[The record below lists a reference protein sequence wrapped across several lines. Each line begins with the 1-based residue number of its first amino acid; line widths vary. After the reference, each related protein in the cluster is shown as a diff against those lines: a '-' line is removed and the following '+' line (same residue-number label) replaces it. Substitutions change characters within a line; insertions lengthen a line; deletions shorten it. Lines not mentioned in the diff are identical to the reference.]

1 MCSQE
6 AASTGH
12 YLATQAAMEI
22 LVQGGNAVDAGVAAG
37 IALGVVEASHVSVGG
52 VAPIIIKMADAAVP
66 VTIAGL
72 GVWPRK
78 ADCAAL
84 RQGFGDVVPRGVWR
98 PVPPAAP
105 AAWIEALRRFGTM
118 SFADVAAAAIRLA
131 RDGFPVTQLFH
142 DTIRGG
148 MTTLAAWPSSAAL
161 LLPGGRPPQVGT
173 LFVNTDTADALQ
185 YMADEDRA
193 GSCEGREAGLVL
205 ARDAF
210 YKGDIAHKIAAFM
223 AAEDGLLGLDDLAG
237 YEVEV

>member
-37 IALGVVEASHVSVGG
+37 LALGVVEASHVSVGG
-52 VAPIIIKMADAAVP
+52 VAPIIIKMADAAAP

-84 RQGFGDVVPRGVWR
+84 RQRFGNAVPRGVLR
-98 PVPPAAP
+98 TVTPAAP
-105 AAWIEALRRFGTM
+105 AAWIEALRRFAPM
-118 SFADVAAAAIRLA
+118 SSAAAAAPATRPA
-131 RDGFPVTQLFH
+131 RAASPATQLSH
-142 DTIRGG
+142 DPTRGG
-148 MTTLAAWPSSAAL
+148 MTPLAPWPPSAAL

-173 LFVNTDTADALQ
+173 LFVNT
-185 YMADEDRA
+185 
-193 GSCEGREAGLVL
+193 
-205 ARDAF
+205 
-210 YKGDIAHKIAAFM
+210 
-223 AAEDGLLGLDDLAG
+223 
-237 YEVEV
+237 